1 VGIASCVAAYALF
14 DVVAAADSGVRSSLG
29 DPGVLRAVIGGG
41 LYLTVL
47 GLLGLGLGAILRSSA
62 AAIATL
68 FGLLFVPSIL
78 ISILPGSWQTL
89 VKPYL
94 PMNSGEQIYIAVH
107 HEPNTLGPWT
117 GLGVFSLYAAVALAV
132 ALALIT
138 RRDT

>member
-1 VGIASCVAAYALF
+1 M
-14 DVVAAADSGVRSSLG
+14 RSSLG
-29 DPGVLRAVIGGG
+29 DPGLLRAVIGGG

-62 AAIATL
+62 ATIATL

-78 ISILPGSWQTL
+78 ISILPDSWQTL

-107 HEPNTLGPWT
+107 HEPNTLPVKPASACSACT
-117 GLGVFSLYAAVALAV
+117 VP
-132 ALALIT
+132 
-138 RRDT
+138 

>member
-1 VGIASCVAAYALF
+1 MVCNGTLVLTEYTKDNGALS
-14 DVVAAADSGVRSSLG
+14 VV
-29 DPGVLRAVIGGG
+29 PG
-41 LYLTVL
+41 
-47 GLLGLGLGAILRSSA
+47 SH
-62 AAIATL
+62 L
-68 FGLLFVPSIL
+68 FELLFVPSIL

-107 HEPNTLGPWT
+107 HEPNTLVLWT